1 MANLQGAVQ
10 KILEERGQTHGDFK
24 CNAHTIQSMKE
35 TLRYGTSWDKLSFEQ
50 KESLEMI
57 VHKIGRIVNGN
68 PNEKDHW
75 NDLIGY
81 ATLVANKL

>member
-1 MANLQGAVQ
+1 MQVEIQ
-10 KILEERGQTHGDFK
+10 EILNQREQTHGSFEH
-24 CNAHTIQSMKE
+24 NAYVIQKMKE
-35 TLRYGTSWDKLSFEQ
+35 SLRYGKHWDELSFEQ

-81 ATLVANKL
+81 ATLVADKL